1 VKGSEIPLGS
11 RIVSIAD
18 AYDTIT
24 SDRTYKK
31 GRAPEEAMAELE
43 RCAGSQ
49 FDAELVQ
56 LFVER
61 LRKLP
66 NPLLDAA
73 PVPVVPIP
81 ASTRA

>member
-1 VKGSEIPLGS
+1 
-11 RIVSIAD
+11 VSIAD

-43 RCAGSQ
+43 RCAGAQ
-49 FDAELVQ
+49 FDGELVR
-56 LFVER
+56 LFVAQ

-73 PVPVVPIP
+73 PPAAAPVP
-81 ASTRA
+81 ADTRA